1 MTWLP
6 NFLTV
11 SRIILLLPVMGLL
24 ATAENA
30 ATYRLAFGLFLV
42 AALTDLVDGWAAR
55 RLNCVSN
62 VGAFL
67 DPLADKIMSNVLL
80 VFLTC
85 RYPDWIALWMVLLLL
100 AREFAVQGFRSM
112 APCLGVVIK
121 TELLSKLKTL
131 FQLIAAG
138 AVMAG
143 LGWESLTALAAPV
156 ALISLI
162 LALLSGYVSMTM
174 IFIRNVDLWSRRPL
188 DMEAR

>member
-6 NFLTV
+6 NFLTL

-24 ATAENA
+24 ATAEDA
-30 ATYRLAFGLFLV
+30 VTYRLAFVLFLI

-55 RLNCVSN
+55 HWHCVSN

-67 DPLADKIMSNVLL
+67 DPLADKIISNVLL
-80 VFLTC
+80 VFLAC
-85 RYPDWIALWMVLLLL
+85 RYPAWISLWMVLLLL

-112 APCLGVVIK
+112 APCMGVVIR

-138 AVMAG
+138 AVIAG
-143 LGWESLTALAAPV
+143 LGWKNLEVIAMPLALT
-156 ALISLI
+156 SLI
-162 LALLSGYVSMTM
+162 LALASGYISMTM
-174 IFIRNVDLWSRRPL
+174 IFIRNADLWARRPL
-188 DMEAR
+188 DMEPR

>member
-6 NFLTV
+6 NFLTL
-11 SRIILLLPVMGLL
+11 SRIILLLPVMVLL
-24 ATAENA
+24 ATAEDA
-30 ATYRLAFGLFLV
+30 VTYRLAFALFMI

-55 RLNCVSN
+55 HWHCVSN

-80 VFLTC
+80 VFLAC
-85 RYPDWIALWMVLLLL
+85 RYPAWISLWMVLLLL

-112 APCLGVVIK
+112 APCMGVMIR

-138 AVMAG
+138 AVIAG
-143 LGWESLTALAAPV
+143 LGWKNLEVIAMPLALT
-156 ALISLI
+156 SLI
-162 LALLSGYVSMTM
+162 LALASGYVSMTL
-174 IFIRNVDLWSRRPL
+174 IFIRNTDLWSRRPL
-188 DMEAR
+188 DMESR

>member
-6 NFLTV
+6 NFLTI

-24 ATAENA
+24 ATAEDA
-30 ATYRLAFGLFLV
+30 AVYRWAFGLFMV
-42 AALTDLVDGWAAR
+42 SALTDLVDGWAAR
-55 RLNCVSN
+55 RFDCVSN

-85 RYPDWIALWMVLLLL
+85 RYPAWIPLWMVLLLL

-112 APCLGVVIK
+112 APCLGVVIR

-138 AVMAG
+138 AVLAG
-143 LGWESLTALAAPV
+143 LGWESLAGLAAPV
-156 ALISLI
+156 ALTSLV

-174 IFIRNVDLWSRRPL
+174 IFVRNVDLWSRKPL
-188 DMEAR
+188 DMEPR

>member
-6 NFLTV
+6 NFLTI

-24 ATAENA
+24 ATADYA
-30 ATYRLAFGLFLV
+30 SAYRWAFGLFMV
-42 AALTDLVDGWAAR
+42 SALTDLVDGWAAR
-55 RLNCVSN
+55 RLDCVSN

-85 RYPDWIALWMVLLLL
+85 RYPEWIPLWMVLLLL

-138 AVMAG
+138 AVIAG
-143 LGWESLTALAAPV
+143 LGWENLAWLAAPL
-156 ALISLI
+156 ALTSLV

-174 IFIRNVDLWSRRPL
+174 IFARNVDLWSRKPL
-188 DMEAR
+188 DMEPR

>member
-11 SRIILLLPVMGLL
+11 SRIILVLPIMGLL

-30 ATYRLAFGLFLV
+30 ATYQLTFGLFMV

-55 RLNCVSN
+55 RLHCVSN

-80 VFLTC
+80 AFLAC
-85 RYPDWIALWMVLLLL
+85 RYPDWISLWMVLLLL

-112 APCLGVVIK
+112 APCLGVVIR

-131 FQLIAAG
+131 FQLVAVG
-138 AVMAG
+138 AVMTG
-143 LGWESLTALAAPV
+143 LGWENLADIAAPV
-156 ALISLI
+156 ALTSLV
-162 LALLSGYVSMTM
+162 LALVSGYVSMTM
-174 IFIRNVDLWSRRPL
+174 IFIRNADLWSRPPL
-188 DMEAR
+188 NMEAR